1 MVINESIRELAQ
13 NMVRVQIANRTYL
26 RFCILSDIFL
36 SAHIIID
43 DDAKNIKQGR
53 NKRLE
58 KSEERDNKS
67 PLML

>member
-1 MVINESIRELAQ
+1 MRELAQ

-26 RFCILSDIFL
+26 RFCKLSDIFL
-36 SAHIIID
+36 SEDIIND
-43 DDAKNIKQGR
+43 ADAKKRKQGK

-67 PLML
+67 PLTL